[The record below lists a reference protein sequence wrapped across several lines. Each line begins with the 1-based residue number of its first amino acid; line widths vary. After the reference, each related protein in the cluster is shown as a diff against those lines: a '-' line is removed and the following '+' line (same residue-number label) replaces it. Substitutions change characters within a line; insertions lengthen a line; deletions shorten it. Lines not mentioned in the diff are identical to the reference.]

1 MHLSICCIL
10 QCICHT
16 GLCPIDGHGHTH
28 TLALYVKMTL
38 IIYTDGQAIQTVT
51 GVLFTMLIS
60 WKYTPQ
66 KEFVVKIK
74 TLGIPCEWV
83 LLCRWWYSICW
94 VEVFR
99 VLDEALNQRQLF
111 LGSWAASTGRW
122 RNDNWELTIVSKSR
136 KWCHWYNRKCWASCA
151 YYTHIIDHGILLR
164 DFLGVLDNSF
174 QMRQPVSNLHVFD
187 RTGIDNY
194 TLVLCTNISIPNSWH
209 KQYTSSH
216 AQKHNTSF
224 PVHPPYFT
232 THTHICC
239 SDTGGDH
246 VFMRK
251 VKGKRSCVLDSTAHR
266 KSSGRKWCKW
276 TRST

>member
-1 MHLSICCIL
+1 M
-10 QCICHT
+10 
-16 GLCPIDGHGHTH
+16 
-28 TLALYVKMTL
+28 
-38 IIYTDGQAIQTVT
+38 
-51 GVLFTMLIS
+51 
-60 WKYTPQ
+60 
-66 KEFVVKIK
+66 KIK
-74 TLGIPCEWV
+74 ILCEWV

-111 LGSWAASTGRW
+111 LGSWVASTGRW
-122 RNDNWELTIVSKSR
+122 CNDNWELTKAGNDVIDTTGSAEQVV
-136 KWCHWYNRKCWASCA
+136 H
-151 YYTHIIDHGILLR
+151 THIIDHGILLR